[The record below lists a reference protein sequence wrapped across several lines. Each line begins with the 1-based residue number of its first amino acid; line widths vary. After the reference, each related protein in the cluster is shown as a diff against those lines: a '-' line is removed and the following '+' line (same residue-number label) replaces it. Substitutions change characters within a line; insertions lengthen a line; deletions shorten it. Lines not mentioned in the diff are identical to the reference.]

1 MTVHTPSSDTQL
13 HKPEIIDLLSS
24 SPPPPSPPKFS
35 AKVAAKTSQQS
46 ASNAAIIF
54 QDPQAASSQDAE
66 GNFYASPYSTIEP
79 SILNYDAAKAP
90 KGTSK
95 LPTAQ
100 TLAVSKYTSV
110 IEHEL
115 AITNTKMAQV
125 HDRALELEKENS
137 RLRRELDDLR
147 RMPPNPIRPA
157 PVLLPGSLPV
167 AGMAPLTHVP
177 MLPRNSS
184 QTRSIPWKHYQ
195 AFGPPETSQ
204 RSLQLAPQPIER
216 PQSQS
221 VILQAKDTT
230 VQRGI
235 DQRARVPYEPLQQS
249 MPPTQISNE
258 SIDTPVSM
266 QHNTRKRTSSGR

>member
-1 MTVHTPSSDTQL
+1 MTVDTPSSDIQL
-13 HKPEIIDLLSS
+13 HEPEVIDLLSS
-24 SPPPPSPPKFS
+24 SPPPPSPPRLG
-35 AKVAAKTSQQS
+35 AKIAAKISQQS
-46 ASNAAIIF
+46 ASNAAIIL
-54 QDPQAASSQDAE
+54 QDPQAASSQDAD
-66 GNFYASPYSTIEP
+66 GSFYPSPYSTIEP
-79 SILNYDAAKAP
+79 SILNYDAAKAA

-115 AITNTKMAQV
+115 AIANTKMAQV
-125 HDRALELEKENS
+125 HDRALRLEQENS

-184 QTRSIPWKHYQ
+184 QTRNIHLQ
-195 AFGPPETSQ
+195 HFRAFGPSETSQ

-221 VILQAKDTT
+221 VVSHAGDTILQ
-230 VQRGI
+230 RGL
-235 DQRARVPYEPLQQS
+235 DQRPRMPPEHPQQS
-249 MPPTQISNE
+249 MAPI
-258 SIDTPVSM
+258 
-266 QHNTRKRTSSGR
+266 